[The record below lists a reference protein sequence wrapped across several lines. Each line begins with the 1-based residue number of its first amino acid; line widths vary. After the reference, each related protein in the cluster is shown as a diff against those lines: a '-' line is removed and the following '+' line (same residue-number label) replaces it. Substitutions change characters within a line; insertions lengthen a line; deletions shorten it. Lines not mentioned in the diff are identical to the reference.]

1 MDTVTPQSNHSPQLN
16 GSNSQNAPK
25 QSPVLKWTLILA
37 IAIILNLFWTYA
49 TRIVYN
55 QPEYEDFCP
64 QSQVVDS
71 IETQEACL
79 EVGGQWNANIGMKE
93 PVVLTPDSTV
103 KPTGYAQG
111 YCDQTFTCN
120 KNFQDASEVYNRNF
134 FVIFV
139 IVGVAS
145 LILSVFLVGSEA
157 VSLGLSFG
165 GVLSL
170 IIGSVS
176 YWSDMND
183 MLRVGIL
190 GVALASLIYL
200 AYKKFQ

>member
-1 MDTVTPQSNHSPQLN
+1 MDTST
-16 GSNSQNAPK
+16 SQTNNPK
-25 QSPVLKWTLILA
+25 QSAVLKWTLVFA

-49 TRIVYN
+49 TRVVYHE
-55 QPEYEDFCP
+55 PEYETFCP
-64 QSQVVDS
+64 QSQVIDL
-71 IETQEACL
+71 IETKEACL

-93 PVVLTPDSTV
+93 PMAVSPENTA

-120 KNFQDASEVYNRNF
+120 KNFQDATELYNRNF
-134 FVIFV
+134 FIIFV
-139 IVGVAS
+139 IVGIAS
-145 LILSVFLVGSEA
+145 LILSVFLIGSEV

-170 IIGSVS
+170 IIGSMS
-176 YWSDMND
+176 YWSNMND
-183 MLRVGIL
+183 MLRVVIL
-190 GVALASLIYL
+190 GLALASLIWL